1 MVILLSSLFS
11 IPIPIPIP
19 NLIIII
25 IPIKI
30 TITITITTTITITIT
45 ILQNVAGA
53 KVHSVLIST
62 FKYVNLNFITK
73 LLIALKTLCTYS
85 A

>member
-25 IPIKI
+25 IPIKS
-30 TITITITTTITITIT
+30 TITTTITITITIT

>member
-30 TITITITTTITITIT
+30 TITTTTTITIT

-53 KVHSVLIST
+53 KLHSVLIST
-62 FKYVNLNFITK
+62 FKYVNFNFITK

>member
-30 TITITITTTITITIT
+30 TITTTITITITIT